1 MLKEISQML
10 FDLFVVN
17 RKAIAVQTSDGSYR
31 TQYVTVTANDILCM
45 LQEKKSLGT
54 YQQLYKTPFLKWICL
69 DFDCNDKSNPD
80 LDCLYVEC
88 IKPINDF
95 LSIKNIH
102 FINEFSGR
110 RGIHIWILFD
120 RLIEKNLAY
129 EILEKILNYS
139 SITIN
144 TDNYGLDKFPAT
156 ANSKG
161 NIIGKQVKIP
171 LSTHKRGTQSY
182 FFKEKFLKKDDK
194 SDFYEEQLTLLK
206 NIKSNKIE
214 DVLIALDIKENPQI
228 FFNRLFISEKIDI
241 ESSKVIDVLS
251 QTLVYKQLFKR
262 FFSGQAIQKDWF
274 VLLGTFGQINNS
286 SDFLLGILQYSPNYS
301 PEETKE
307 KIKKYGSK
315 YFPATFDYLY
325 KLYNIEM
332 EEFINPKET
341 GLEYLLRILQIPVT
355 LKEWNYNE
363 TTFLQTCSYTKEKE
377 IKYLL
382 SNDEV
387 PVVSVFLDL
396 SYFTK
401 NDISQIDNLIKAIS
415 NGEIQEYNIK
425 SFYPFKR
432 IESDE
437 RVRTMVSLNAY
448 DRVLTT
454 HLALKLAYNLSD
466 KIKSY
471 SYNPNFL
478 SQADIFFHWFT
489 SWGNYLDNI
498 RRYIDLDL
506 YDNVSVITIDIKHF
520 YDSIDFLGITSIL
533 NESLNTEEK
542 NIMQFLILY
551 NEQLMRLCS
560 VDESRKGIP
569 QGPAYARIIAEI
581 FLSCLIDKIKEEF
594 KEQNATI
601 DIFRYV
607 DDIIIFNN
615 SEISDKAIYDK
626 FSSIFAMYGLS
637 LNVEKSRIHGKIKD
651 LTTEEKDRITRKNQF
666 QYELKESPYSYLFSE
681 EDIIAAVK
689 NVILQKSYF
698 DINDINYFFSKCMNK
713 QAKKEFFYNCYTDV
727 FNCNYGR
734 GSTFTLFYDFVF
746 DNPDILDFCLT
757 KSAFL
762 TIPLNTINFSCF
774 LASLYYA
781 LKECKISK
789 SHQQIISDNFLK
801 KIELT
806 VVDSIEDK
814 TIIESIINTGI

>member
-10 FDLFVVN
+10 FDLFVIN
-17 RKAIAVQTSDGSYR
+17 RKAIAVQASDGTYR

-54 YQQLYKTPFLKWICL
+54 YQQLYKSPFLKWICL

-80 LDCLYVEC
+80 LDCLYAAC

-95 LSIKNIH
+95 LSIKNIN

-129 EILEKILNYS
+129 EILEKILSYS

-144 TDNYGLDKFPAT
+144 TDKYGLDKFPAT

-171 LSTHKRGTQSY
+171 LSMHKKGTQSY
-182 FFKEKFLKKDDK
+182 FFKGKFLKKDDK

-206 NIKSNKIE
+206 SIKSNKIE
-214 DVLIALDIKENPQI
+214 DVLIALDIKEKPQT
-228 FFNRLFISEKIDI
+228 FFKRLFVSEEIDI
-241 ESSKVIDVLS
+241 EASKVIDVLS
-251 QTLVYKQLFKR
+251 QTLVYKQIFKR
-262 FFSGQAIQKDWF
+262 FLSGQAIQKDWF

-325 KLYNIEM
+325 KLYDIER
-332 EEFINPKET
+332 EEFINPNET
-341 GLEYLLRILQIPVT
+341 GLEYLLRILQIPIT

-363 TTFLQTCSYTKEKE
+363 TIFLQTCSYTKEKE

-387 PVVSVFLDL
+387 PVVSIFLDL

-401 NDISQIDNLIKAIS
+401 NDISQIDNFIKAIS
-415 NGEIQEYNIK
+415 NGKIQEYNIK
-425 SFYPFKR
+425 SFYSFKR

-437 RVRTMVSLNAY
+437 RIRTMVSLNAY

-478 SQADIFFHWFT
+478 SQTDIFFHWFT

-498 RRYIDLDL
+498 KRYIDLDL
-506 YDNVSVITIDIKHF
+506 YDNVRVITIDIKHF

-533 NESLNTEEK
+533 NENLNTEEK

-560 VDESRKGIP
+560 VDESRKGVP

-594 KEQNATI
+594 KKQNATI

-615 SEISDKAIYDK
+615 SEISDKAIYDR

-757 KSAFL
+757 KSALL

>member
-10 FDLFVVN
+10 FDLFIVN

-54 YQQLYKTPFLKWICL
+54 YQQLYKSPFLKWICL

-80 LDCLYVEC
+80 LDCLYVAC

-129 EILEKILNYS
+129 EILEKILSYS

-171 LSTHKRGTQSY
+171 LSMHEKGTQSY
-182 FFKEKFLKKDDK
+182 FFKGKFLTKDDK

-206 NIKSNKIE
+206 SIKLNKIE
-214 DVLIALDIKENPQI
+214 DVLIALDIKEKPQT
-228 FFNRLFISEKIDI
+228 FFKRLFVSEEIDI
-241 ESSKVIDVLS
+241 ETSKVIEVLS

-262 FFSGQAIQKDWF
+262 FLSGQAIQKDWF

-286 SDFLLGILQYSPNYS
+286 SDFLLDILQYSPNYS

-325 KLYNIEM
+325 KLYGIEK
-332 EEFINPKET
+332 EEFINPNET
-341 GLEYLLRILQIPVT
+341 GLEYLLRISQIPIT

-387 PVVSVFLDL
+387 PVISIFLDL

-425 SFYPFKR
+425 SFYSFKR

-478 SQADIFFHWFT
+478 SQTDIFFHWFT

-498 RRYIDLDL
+498 KRYIDLDL

-551 NEQLMRLCS
+551 NEQLTRLCS
-560 VDESRKGIP
+560 VDESRKGVP

-594 KEQNATI
+594 KKQNAAI

-615 SEISDKAIYDK
+615 SEISDKAIYDR

-757 KSAFL
+757 KSALL

-789 SHQQIISDNFLK
+789 SHQQIISENFLE

-806 VVDSIEDK
+806 VVDSIENK

>member
-1 MLKEISQML
+1 MLKEISQIL
-10 FDLFVVN
+10 FDLFVIN
-17 RKAIAVQTSDGSYR
+17 RKAIAVQTSNGSYR
-31 TQYVTVTANDILCM
+31 TLYVTVTANDILCM

-54 YQQLYKTPFLKWICL
+54 YQQLYKSPFLKWICL

-80 LDCLYVEC
+80 LDCLYAAC

-95 LSIKNIH
+95 LSIKNIN

-129 EILEKILNYS
+129 EILEKILSYS

-144 TDNYGLDKFPAT
+144 TDKYGLDKFPAT

-171 LSTHKRGTQSY
+171 LSMHKKGTQSY
-182 FFKEKFLKKDDK
+182 FFKGKFLKKDDK

-206 NIKSNKIE
+206 SIKLNKIE
-214 DVLIALDIKENPQI
+214 DVLIALDIKEKPQT
-228 FFNRLFISEKIDI
+228 FFKRLFVSEEIDI
-241 ESSKVIDVLS
+241 ETSKVIEVLS

-262 FFSGQAIQKDWF
+262 FLSGQAIQKDWF

-286 SDFLLGILQYSPNYS
+286 SDFLLDILQYSPNYS
-301 PEETKE
+301 SEETKE

-315 YFPATFDYLY
+315 YFPTTFDYLY
-325 KLYNIEM
+325 KLYGIEK
-332 EEFINPKET
+332 EEFINPNET
-341 GLEYLLRILQIPVT
+341 GLEYLLRISQIPIT

-387 PVVSVFLDL
+387 PVISIFLDL

-401 NDISQIDNLIKAIS
+401 NDISQINNLIKAIS

-425 SFYPFKR
+425 SFYSFKR

-478 SQADIFFHWFT
+478 SQTDIFFHWFT

-498 RRYIDLDL
+498 KRYIDLDL

-533 NESLNTEEK
+533 NESLDTEEK

-560 VDESRKGIP
+560 VDKSRKGVP

-594 KEQNATI
+594 KKQNAAI

-615 SEISDKAIYDK
+615 SEISDKAIYDR

-637 LNVEKSRIHGKIKD
+637 LNVEKSRIYGKIKD

-666 QYELKESPYSYLFSE
+666 QYELKESPYSYLFSK
-681 EDIIAAVK
+681 EDITSAVK
-689 NVILQKSYF
+689 DVILQKSYF
-698 DINDINYFFSKCMNK
+698 DIDDVNYFFSKCMNK

-727 FNCNYGR
+727 FNCDYGR
-734 GSTFTLFYDFVF
+734 GSTFSLFYNFVF
-746 DNPDILDFCLT
+746 DNSDILDFCLK
-757 KSAFL
+757 KSAFS

-789 SHQQIISDNFLK
+789 SHLQIISDTFLK

-814 TIIESIINTGI
+814 TIIESIINTRI